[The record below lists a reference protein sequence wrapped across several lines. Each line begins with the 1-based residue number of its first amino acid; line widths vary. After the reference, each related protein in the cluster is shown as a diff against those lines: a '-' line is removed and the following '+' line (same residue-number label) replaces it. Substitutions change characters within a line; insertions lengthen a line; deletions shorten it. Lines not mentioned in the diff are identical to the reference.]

1 MKTQRSNS
9 IVSDS
14 NDFSSKGINITAPEF
29 VPIAKITNGL
39 NKIEISKNENAYK
52 HRSLPESHYTSEKSS
67 KVSPPSRSS
76 LPATLPTDDPS
87 IFFSHLDQIF
97 SKKDLLKN
105 VHPGIENLGLN
116 AKNDY
121 SDVTRHFKTSCYKG
135 LKNDD
140 GLWYFLKRIHDIQ
153 AIDQDAASLI
163 NGWRYVS
170 HSSIVELKMVFSS
183 DCFEIHERKNKA
195 RLNPNACSF
204 KPGTS
209 VESSQSSGADST
221 NDIAS
226 SSRSVFL
233 VYEYHENSVS
243 LQDKYLIPG
252 ESFDITEPELWSFL
266 ITLSSAIQEIHSMNT
281 SLRRQNIQLACRV
294 IHASKI
300 LVLNGGRLK
309 LGNVGM
315 YDLMNYCRANPKNIL
330 TDFEQ
335 IQKDRLEDQ
344 RMLGNLLLALACRS
358 YDRAISESDLARF
371 RQSFSLD
378 MNNSILALLRLKYEV
393 NSFGRQAL
401 VQLRKEPE
409 ISDIMPFIGAR
420 FYTHLD
426 ETLKYAD
433 RIEKYARKQIESNR
447 FFRIICKIA
456 SITERPPDMAIG
468 SAWSETNE
476 RYLIKLLRDHL
487 FHSVDSESR
496 PYLNITHVTTC
507 LTKIEMKSS
516 DNIMLYSRGGHGNV
530 FICTYADL
538 NEALEMAFS
547 ELTVGDDTTLN
558 GNGKALQF
566 INQNYS

>member
-1 MKTQRSNS
+1 MKSQRSNS
-9 IVSDS
+9 IISDS
-14 NDFSSKGINITAPEF
+14 NDFSSKGINLSAPEF
-29 VPIAKITNGL
+29 IPTAKITNGL
-39 NKIEISKNENAYK
+39 NKIEISKNDNAYK
-52 HRSLPESHYTSEKSS
+52 DRSLPESQYTPHRTS
-67 KVSPPSRSS
+67 KIPTPSKPS

-87 IFFSHLDQIF
+87 IFFSHLEQIF

-105 VHPGIENLGLN
+105 LHPGIENLGLN

-121 SDVTRHFKTSCYKG
+121 SDVTRHFKTTCYKG

-140 GLWYFLKRIHDIQ
+140 GVWYFLKRIHDIQ
-153 AIDQDAASLI
+153 TIDQDASNLI

-170 HSSIVELKMVFSS
+170 HSSIVELKSVFSS
-183 DCFEIHERKNKA
+183 DCFEKHERKIKT

-204 KPGTS
+204 EPGTS
-209 VESSQSSGADST
+209 VESSQSSGAESISDLAT
-221 NDIAS
+221 A
-226 SSRSVFL
+226 SSRSVVL

-252 ESFDITEPELWSFL
+252 DSFDITESELWSYL

-281 SLRRQNIQLACRV
+281 SLRRQNIKLACRV

-330 TDFEQ
+330 TDYEQ

-371 RQSFSLD
+371 RQSYSLD

-393 NSFGRQAL
+393 NSFGRQSL

-447 FFRIICKIA
+447 FFRMICKIA
-456 SITERPPDMAIG
+456 SITERPQDLAIG

-487 FHSVDSESR
+487 FHSVDSEGR

-507 LTKIEMKSS
+507 LTKLEMKSS
-516 DNIMLYSRGGHGNV
+516 DNIMLYSRGGQGNV

-538 NEALEMAFS
+538 NEALEMAFA
-547 ELTVGDDTTLN
+547 ELTVSDCSTN
-558 GNGKALQF
+558 GNDDVLQF